1 MPPNVHRRN
10 HNDSSLWTVDSTLEK
25 HLPNLVEV
33 QTLQNPPAMSH
44 DSTDKSNTAAVDK
57 SNLCDNLVAVVD
69 LVVRK
74 DPFVGL
80 NIHEHRVGT

>member
-1 MPPNVHRRN
+1 
-10 HNDSSLWTVDSTLEK
+10 
-25 HLPNLVEV
+25 
-33 QTLQNPPAMSH
+33 MSH